1 MKKFIN
7 YWLLPALLSCIF
19 CLESH
24 AQIHVGARG
33 GINFADLG
41 PYNVI
46 PFSHIV
52 RPNFALLLNVPVS
65 PVFSLQIEPGF
76 SQRGGKFDESGEEI
90 LGSVLIKI
98 EATGKISSNYI
109 ELPLLFQY
117 RPKFGKFEG
126 IVSIG
131 PELRYRV
138 GAARLNEIS
147 KLYQDGVLITDNSG
161 ETDLS
166 AINNYKDFDYGLT
179 GGGGIAY
186 PMPNLKIFT
195 EARYHLG
202 LGKIYQN
209 GVDIYNRG
217 VSVHLGILVPI
228 P

>member
-24 AQIHVGARG
+24 AQIHVGVRG

-41 PYNVI
+41 PHNVLS
-46 PFSHIV
+46 FSHIV

-76 SQRGGKFDESGEEI
+76 SQRGGKFDESWEGF
-90 LGSVLIKI
+90 LNGVLIKT
-98 EATGKISSNYI
+98 EESGRISSNYI

-117 RPKFGKFEG
+117 RPTFGKFEG

-138 GAARLNEIS
+138 GATRLKEIS
-147 KLYQDGVLITDNSG
+147 RFFQDGVLVTDRSG

-166 AINNYKDFDYGLT
+166 AVNNYKDFDYGLT

-202 LGKIYQN
+202 LGKIYRN
-209 GVDIYNRG
+209 GVDVYNRG
-217 VSVHLGILVPI
+217 VSVHLGVLVPI